1 MTDKE
6 RVDKLSRLLR
16 RRIPEVALAV
26 DAPSRSKGDWFID
39 LKLGKRSFVI
49 EFRPAL
55 GFGRSSTPAEGL
67 GEGPDEFFED
77 EHGVVE
83 RIAALLRKK
92 ARTEPQRMWLLQ
104 QLCERMQVSQVAI
117 AAKLKV
123 RQPTISKIERREDM
137 NLSTLRR
144 YVRALGG
151 ERQVMARFPDG
162 AVEIG
167 SDARYR
173 KQARAGRS

>member
-16 RRIPEVALAV
+16 KRIPEVTIAV
-26 DAPSRSKGDWFID
+26 DAPSRPKGDWFID
-39 LKLGKRSFVI
+39 MKVGKRSFVI
-49 EFRPAL
+49 EFRPTL
-55 GFGRSSTPAEGL
+55 GFGLSSTPAEGI
-67 GEGPDEFFED
+67 GEGPDEFFE
-77 EHGVVE
+77 EELEVVE
-83 RIAALLRKK
+83 RITNLLRRK
-92 ARTEPQRMWLLQ
+92 ARSEPQRVRLLQ
-104 QLCERMQVSQVAI
+104 ELRKRMHVSQVAV
-117 AAKLKV
+117 AEKLKV

-151 ERQVMARFPDG
+151 ELQVTARFPDG

-167 SDARYR
+167 TEPKPR
-173 KQARAGRS
+173 KHARASRS

>member
-6 RVDKLSRLLR
+6 RVDRLSRLLR
-16 RRIPEVALAV
+16 RRIPAATIAV
-26 DAPSRSKGDWFID
+26 DAPSRPKGDWFID

-49 EFRPAL
+49 ELRPAL
-55 GFGRSSTPAEGL
+55 GFGLSSTPAEGL

-77 EHGVVE
+77 EHDLVE
-83 RIAALLRKK
+83 RIASLLRKK
-92 ARTEPQRMWLLQ
+92 ARSEPQRVRLLQ
-104 QLCERMQVSQVAI
+104 QLRERMQVSQVAV

-151 ERQVMARFPDG
+151 ELQVMARFPDG

-167 SDARYR
+167 SDSRPR
-173 KQARAGRS
+173 KQARAGRP